1 MDVSST
7 GQNTPGRKR
16 QQHSCVIV
24 RETKARRE
32 DCGSQQAAPQDP
44 SPSLAFGISL
54 ETHPLP
60 SHGPPRSLLLPS
72 PHTPAHP
79 FTRSHMLTHTLTHRR
94 PHTPTRACDTAFTLA
109 RHSHMQ
115 TLAEAQSCTRIHTRT
130 LRAEAAGGPMSRPQ
144 RGTPPSR
151 WPLLA
156 ASSVWYKALEGGI
169 GKTSPFPLLF
179 LSLSLL
185 IWQSLLKV
193 GHWVLAT
200 QSCPALPPV
209 DCSPPGP
216 SVHGILQTRILEW
229 VALSSS
235 RGFSGPRDRTW
246 ITRMQADSALSE
258 PPLGECSSCHKD

>member
-1 MDVSST
+1 MHTHSHT
-7 GQNTPGRKR
+7 HTQGRGCR
-16 QQHSCVIV
+16 RANV
-24 RETKARRE
+24 TAPARHPTFPVAPV
-32 DCGSQQAAPQDP
+32 GSQ
-44 SPSLAFGISL
+44 
-54 ETHPLP
+54 
-60 SHGPPRSLLLPS
+60 
-72 PHTPAHP
+72 
-79 FTRSHMLTHTLTHRR
+79 
-94 PHTPTRACDTAFTLA
+94 
-109 RHSHMQ
+109 
-115 TLAEAQSCTRIHTRT
+115 
-130 LRAEAAGGPMSRPQ
+130 
-144 RGTPPSR
+144 
-151 WPLLA
+151 
-156 ASSVWYKALEGGI
+156 SVWYKALEGGI

-193 GHWVLAT
+193 GHLVLAT

-235 RGFSGPRDRTW
+235 RGLSGPRDRTW